1 MKNFLK
7 GIIVGF
13 GGISPGLSGSVLLI
27 IFGLYQKTLHAIGT
41 LFTNFKKNVKF
52 LFPIVSGMLIGVLAF
67 SKVLDFLL
75 NNYEMPTRFCFLG
88 LILGTIPIFYKEA
101 KKEGFSL
108 KYYFVIAAAAAV
120 GAWMFTVNT
129 ENFEQIVN
137 PSVPQSVFLGVAV
150 VATAIVPGLD
160 PAVVLSS
167 LGYYEIY
174 ISSLAD
180 FDVSVLAPM
189 VIGVACGGIVIS
201 YLMSKLFSRYY
212 TATFS
217 IVFGL
222 FLSMIPNILN
232 ETCVLALNVQS
243 AVAIVLMIIGFA
255 VSFYLGVIEDKG
267 SIKKKLKKEKIVS

>member
-41 LFTNFKKNVKF
+41 LFTNFRNNVKF
-52 LFPIVSGMLIGVLAF
+52 LIPIVSGMLIGVLAF
-67 SKVLDFLL
+67 SKVLDYLL
-75 NNYEMPTRFCFLG
+75 NNHEMPTRFCFLG

-167 LGYYEIY
+167 LGYYEVY

-189 VIGVACGGIVIS
+189 VIGVAGGGMVIS

-232 ETCVLALNVQS
+232 ETCVLAFNVQS

-267 SIKKKLKKEKIVS
+267 AIKNKLKNRKDY

>member
-41 LFTNFKKNVKF
+41 LFTNFRNNVKF
-52 LFPIVSGMLIGVLAF
+52 LLPIVSGMLIGVLAF
-67 SKVLDFLL
+67 SKVLDYLL
-75 NNYEMPTRFCFLG
+75 NNHEMPTRFCFLG

-167 LGYYEIY
+167 LGYYEVY

-189 VIGVACGGIVIS
+189 VIGVAGGGIVIS

>member
-167 LGYYEIY
+167 LGYYEVY

>member
-13 GGISPGLSGSVLLI
+13 GVISPGLSGSVLLI

-41 LFTNFKKNVKF
+41 LFTNFRNNVKF
-52 LFPIVSGMLIGVLAF
+52 LIPIVSGMLIGVLAF
-67 SKVLDFLL
+67 SKVLDYLL
-75 NNYEMPTRFCFLG
+75 NNHEMPTRFCFLG

-167 LGYYEIY
+167 LGYYEVY

-189 VIGVACGGIVIS
+189 VIGVAGGGMVIS

-232 ETCVLALNVQS
+232 ETCVLAFNVQS

-267 SIKKKLKKEKIVS
+267 AIKNKLKNRKDY

>member
-27 IFGLYQKTLHAIGT
+27 IFGLYQQTLHAIGT

-167 LGYYEIY
+167 LGYYEVY

-189 VIGVACGGIVIS
+189 VIGVAGGGIVIS

>member
-243 AVAIVLMIIGFA
+243 AVAIALMIIGFA